1 MTKVQ
6 ARVLSHLGD
15 YRPTCYKLGLY
26 LCASYV
32 HSLAIY
38 RLTSNFQAFKEKFKK
53 FKFQRHVAMQVGMTH
68 KGIGSDLAMTRATLW
83 AEFRELVL
91 QLNDIEQTNSA
102 LYARL
107 MAEARIRSVFMVD
120 AVSTDMVRHYPPS
133 PPI

>member
-1 MTKVQ
+1 MTKIQ
-6 ARVLSHLGD
+6 ARVQSHLGD

-26 LCASYV
+26 LCASCV
-32 HSLAIY
+32 HDLAIY

-91 QLNDIEQTNSA
+91 QLNDIERTNSA
-102 LYARL
+102 LYTRL
-107 MAEARIRSVFMVD
+107 MAEARMRLVFMVE
-120 AVSTDMVRHYPPS
+120 AASTDMARYYPPS

>member
-6 ARVLSHLGD
+6 ARVQSHLGD

-26 LCASYV
+26 LCASCV

-38 RLTSNFQAFKEKFKK
+38 RLTSNFQAFKKKFKK
-53 FKFQRHVAMQVGMTH
+53 FKFQQHVAMQVGMTH

-83 AEFRELVL
+83 AEFRDLVL
-91 QLNDIEQTNSA
+91 KLNDIEQTNSA

-107 MAEARIRSVFMVD
+107 MAEAEMRSDFMIN
-120 AVSTDMVRHYPPS
+120 AASTDMVRHYPPS

>member
-6 ARVLSHLGD
+6 ARMQSHLGD

-26 LCASYV
+26 LCASCV

-53 FKFQRHVAMQVGMTH
+53 FKFQRHAAMQVGMTH
-68 KGIGSDLAMTRATLW
+68 TGMASDLAMTRTTLW

-91 QLNDIEQTNSA
+91 QLIDIERTNSA

-107 MAEARIRSVFMVD
+107 MAEARMRSVFMVD
-120 AVSTDMVRHYPPS
+120 AASTDMVRHYPPS

>member
-6 ARVLSHLGD
+6 ARVQSHLGD

-26 LCASYV
+26 LCASCV
-32 HSLAIY
+32 HDLAIY

-53 FKFQRHVAMQVGMTH
+53 FKFQQHDAMQVGMTH
-68 KGIGSDLAMTRATLW
+68 KGIASGLAMTRATLW
-83 AEFRELVL
+83 AEFRDLVL
-91 QLNDIEQTNSA
+91 KLNDIEQTNSA

-107 MAEARIRSVFMVD
+107 MAEAKMRSDFMIH
-120 AVSTDMVRHYPPS
+120 AASTDMVRHYPPS

>member
-6 ARVLSHLGD
+6 ARVQSHLGD

-26 LCASYV
+26 LCASCV

-53 FKFQRHVAMQVGMTH
+53 FKFQQHDAMQVGMTH
-68 KGIGSDLAMTRATLW
+68 RGIGSDLAMTRATLW
-83 AEFRELVL
+83 AEFRELVR

-107 MAEARIRSVFMVD
+107 MAEAKMRSDFMIN
-120 AVSTDMVRHYPPS
+120 AASTDMVRHYPPS